1 MWLLPQCTKEVLKT
15 SRTLWLNSTRVHP
28 PGIYQV
34 VCYTFQRSAPL
45 RGGALNKV
53 LYARTREGFAPRTNR
68 LTFYTMA
75 DPGGGSGGPHLPY
88 QTLHLFETE
97 ILTSKGLYIT
107 F

>member
-1 MWLLPQCTKEVLKT
+1 MTQSIPSVSIPQAFTRLCVPLSKGLPPSGE
-15 SRTLWLNSTRVHP
+15 
-28 PGIYQV
+28 G
-34 VCYTFQRSAPL
+34 
-45 RGGALNKV
+45 GGALNKV

>member
-1 MWLLPQCTKEVLKT
+1 MTQFHAWPSPRHLPGCVLHFPK
-15 SRTLWLNSTRVHP
+15 VCP
-28 PGIYQV
+28 PSGG
-34 VCYTFQRSAPL
+34 
-45 RGGALNKV
+45 GGALNKV

-68 LTFYTMA
+68 LTFYTVA

>member
-1 MWLLPQCTKEVLKT
+1 MHLPGCVLHFPK
-15 SRTLWLNSTRVHP
+15 VCP
-28 PGIYQV
+28 P
-34 VCYTFQRSAPL
+34 P
-45 RGGALNKV
+45 RGTLNKV

-68 LTFYTMA
+68 LTFYTVA

-97 ILTSKGLYIT
+97 ILTSKGFYIT